1 MANAKKTAPYL
12 PFDKKLETRGFKIL
26 NDDMVAAVQCTTNG
40 IIETAE
46 SSSEIGAMLHDAGYT
61 SAMLDKSSD
70 KVNATLVREV
80 TAAIMYAPRF
90 SAHDRELIL
99 NAEAGKTL
107 KSNADKA
114 AVHLGRKYIRQV
126 FSAIRRGIETAVLAE
141 LNGPAERLGLHAKLA
156 KLLEQGVSMIRK
168 DDGKNGAPID
178 ALMAAWKDCSAR
190 TNTAFK
196 GNVAK

>member
-1 MANAKKTAPYL
+1 MANAKKAAQE
-12 PFDKKLETRGFKIL
+12 FKLL
-26 NDDMVAAVQCTTNG
+26 NADMVSAVQCTTNG
-40 IIETAE
+40 IIEAAE

-61 SAMLDKSSD
+61 SAMLDKKSD
-70 KVNATLVREV
+70 RVNAALVQEV
-80 TAAIMYAPRF
+80 TTAIMYAPRF
-90 SAHDRELIL
+90 SADDRALIL

-107 KSNADKA
+107 KSNADKT

-196 GNVAK
+196 GNVTK

>member
-1 MANAKKTAPYL
+1 MANAKKVAQE
-12 PFDKKLETRGFKIL
+12 FKLL
-26 NDDMVAAVQCTTNG
+26 NADMVDAVQSTADG
-40 IIETAE
+40 IIQSSE
-46 SSSEIGAMLHDAGYT
+46 SASEIGAMLHDAGYT

-70 KVNATLVREV
+70 KVNAILVAEV
-80 TAAIMYAPRF
+80 TTAIMYAPRF

-126 FSAIRRGIETAVLAE
+126 FSAIRRGIEKAVLAE
-141 LNGPAERLGLHAKLA
+141 LNGPAERLGLHAKLG
-156 KLLEQGVSMIRK
+156 KLIEQGISMIRK

-196 GNVAK
+196 GNVTK

>member
-1 MANAKKTAPYL
+1 MPSKKAVNE
-12 PFDKKLETRGFKIL
+12 FKLL
-26 NDDMVAAVQCTTNG
+26 NPEMVDAVQSTADG
-40 IIETAE
+40 IIQ
-46 SSSEIGAMLHDAGYT
+46 SSKSASEIGAMLHDAGYT

-70 KVNATLVREV
+70 KVNAALVQEV
-80 TAAIMYAPRF
+80 TTAIMYAPRF

-99 NAEAGKTL
+99 NAEAGKTM
-107 KSNADKA
+107 KTNAEKT
-114 AVHLGRKYIRQV
+114 AVTLGKGYIRKV
-126 FSAIRRGIETAVLAE
+126 FAAIRRGIEKAVLAE

-156 KLLEQGVSMIRK
+156 KILDSGISMIRK

-196 GNVAK
+196 GNVTK

>member
-1 MANAKKTAPYL
+1 MPSKKAVN
-12 PFDKKLETRGFKIL
+12 EFKIL
-26 NDDMVAAVQCTTNG
+26 NPEMVSAVQCTTNG

-70 KVNATLVREV
+70 KVNVALIAEV
-80 TAAIMYAPRF
+80 TTAIMHAPRF
-90 SAHDRELIL
+90 SAYDRELIL
-99 NAEAGKTL
+99 NAEAGKTM
-107 KSNADKA
+107 KTNAEKT
-114 AVHLGRKYIRQV
+114 AVTLGKGYIRKV
-126 FSAIRRGIETAVLAE
+126 FSAIRKGIEKAVLAE
-141 LNGPAERLGLHAKLA
+141 LNGPAERLGLHAKLS

>member
-1 MANAKKTAPYL
+1 MANAKKVAPEFNL
-12 PFDKKLETRGFKIL
+12 L
-26 NDDMVAAVQCTTNG
+26 NSEMVSAVQSTADG
-40 IIETAE
+40 IIQSSE
-46 SSSEIGAMLHDAGYT
+46 SASEIGAMLHDAGYT
-61 SAMLDKSSD
+61 PAMLDKSSD
-70 KVNATLVREV
+70 KVNAVLVQEV
-80 TAAIMYAPRF
+80 TTAIMYAPRF

-114 AVHLGRKYIRQV
+114 AVHLGRSYIRKV
-126 FSAIRRGIETAVLAE
+126 FAAVRRGIEKAVLAE

-156 KLLEQGVSMIRK
+156 KILESGISMIRK

-178 ALMAAWKDCSAR
+178 ALMAAWKDCAAK

-196 GNVAK
+196 GNVIK